1 MTEQGRKLMT
11 TLRVVVNGLKNL
23 EAIVPAAQALAVKHL
38 AYGVKAT
45 DYEPV
50 GEALLWTLQ
59 QGLGEAC
66 TAEVASAWTTA
77 YRTLSGVMIVAAYG
91 EEAAA

>member
-1 MTEQGRKLMT
+1 MTEQGRKLMM
-11 TLRVVVNGLKNL
+11 TLGVVVNGLKNL
-23 EAIVPAAQALAVKHL
+23 DAIVPAAQALAVKHVG
-38 AYGVKAT
+38 YGVKAA
-45 DYEPV
+45 DYAPV

-66 TAEVASAWTTA
+66 TAEVAAAWTTA
-77 YRTLSGVMIVAAYG
+77 YATLSGVMIAAAYG